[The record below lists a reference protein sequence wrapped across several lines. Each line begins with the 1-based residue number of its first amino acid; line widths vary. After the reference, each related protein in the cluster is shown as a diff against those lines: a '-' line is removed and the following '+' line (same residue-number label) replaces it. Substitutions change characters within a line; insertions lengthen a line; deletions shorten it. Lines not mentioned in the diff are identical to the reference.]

1 MNARFHALIL
11 QAAGSAILTAAFERI
26 ARVPFAGPQ
35 ALAFDRT
42 QLDQMYDRLH
52 YAHRQHHSIVD
63 ALEAGQAGRVD
74 ALMRE
79 HAHGVKESLNLV
91 SFHGASADA
100 VLKVSFAH

>member
-1 MNARFHALIL
+1 LIL
-11 QAAGSAILTAAFERI
+11 AAAGSAILSDAFERI

-42 QLDQMYDRLH
+42 KLDRMYDRLH
-52 YAHRQHHSIVD
+52 YAHCQHHSIVD
-63 ALEAGQAGRVD
+63 ALESGQAGRVD

-91 SFHGASADA
+91 SFHPSSTDGLVKAA
-100 VLKVSFAH
+100 FAH